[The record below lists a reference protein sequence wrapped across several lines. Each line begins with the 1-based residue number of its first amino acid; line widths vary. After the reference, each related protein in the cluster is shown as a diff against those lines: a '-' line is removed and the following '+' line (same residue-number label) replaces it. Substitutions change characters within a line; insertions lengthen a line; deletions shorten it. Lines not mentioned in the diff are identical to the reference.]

1 MLIDWLI
8 EKLIIA
14 ENVNFYGTLSTILHK
29 SSFAWCWLMTVNWHG
44 SSCRKEGVL
53 LPDVLDIETSLANH
67 LKQIPDVSICS
78 RTFISGVNTNYT
90 YKTKKADWKC
100 GNLKH
105 HLTEHKRAG
114 PEVKRGSLISGGRA
128 CHGEGPH
135 HQVGGCRSGG
145 PQSTVLPKIHL
156 WSLTHQEKAAQDEPR
171 WKPSSSGVQ
180 PTYPPIT
187 LSHTH
192 MIIRLYHCLT
202 A

>member
-1 MLIDWLI
+1 MISFVFYFVT

-53 LPDVLDIETSLANH
+53 LPDVLDIGTSLANH

-114 PEVKRGSLISGGRA
+114 PEVKQCSLISGGRA

-135 HQVGGCRSGG
+135 HQVGGCEKWWTTIHGTAKDTPLKPDTSGKS
-145 PQSTVLPKIHL
+145 STRWTKMEALFQWCTTHL
-156 WSLTHQEKAAQDEPR
+156 SHYH
-171 WKPSSSGVQ
+171 KPS
-180 PTYPPIT
+180 
-187 LSHTH
+187 
-192 MIIRLYHCLT
+192 
-202 A
+202 